1 MKEKTLVRR
10 QLYGAVGIVVVV
22 VIGYAVRDI
31 IQYVRFFGTPAICSE
46 YETSGI
52 IVGLTGDENHG
63 GFYFLP
69 QKATVYDLF
78 RKEGLREFAEF
89 RGSDLATALHSGDRV
104 VCDRIRYRLTIGDI
118 TIPARL
124 ALGMPID
131 LNVATLEDLVLIP
144 GIGRKT
150 ASEIIK
156 VREGEGGFPRVDSL
170 KLIDCMGAKRYNSI
184 KDYLYIRSSYP

>member
-1 MKEKTLVRR
+1 MR
-10 QLYGAVGIVVVV
+10 QIYGAVGIVAAVVF
-22 VIGYAVRDI
+22 GYAVRDI
-31 IQYVRFFGTPAICSE
+31 LQYVRFFGTPVICSE

-78 RKEGLREFAEF
+78 RKEGLRDFTEF
-89 RGSDLATALHSGDRV
+89 RESDLATALHSGDRV
-104 VCDRIRYRLTIGDI
+104 VCDRIRYRVTIGDMA
-118 TIPARL
+118 IPARL

-131 LNVATLEDLVLIP
+131 LNVATLEDLLLIP

-156 VREGEGGFPRVDSL
+156 VREGEGGFSRVDSL
-170 KLIDCMGAKRYNSI
+170 KRIDCMGEKRYDRV
-184 KDYLYIRSSYP
+184 KDYLYIKSSYP